1 MIVYNHTLFL
11 GSVLMLQSS
20 WAGHDPCSPH
30 RSWSPALLAGRCP
43 APALALPLP
52 RDMPLVLH
60 PQFVLLLMGAVRWS
74 LPCPGIPCS
83 SHSPQFQGSLPAT
96 HPVRFALFG
105 GADINNNSLTA
116 GVIYFK
122 HFSTCCCSLRDYHA
136 PDCSW
141 QPGVYSVSTW
151 HMCKVTLQGWWVHA
165 LALSSPWP
173 CFMLRPHVWLEATF

>member
-1 MIVYNHTLFL
+1 MALCWCFSHPGLGMTLVPL
-11 GSVLMLQSS
+11 TGPDPQLYLQADVLPQPWLSL
-20 WAGHDPCSPH
+20 SP
-30 RSWSPALLAGRCP
+30 GRCP
-43 APALALPLP
+43 WCSIPSLYCSWWGQL
-52 RDMPLVLH
+52 
-60 PQFVLLLMGAVRWS
+60 RWS

-96 HPVRFALFG
+96 HPVTFALFG